1 MKLIFTYDS
10 TDLINL
16 GRITATNEAVGKEIH
31 VLTVEN
37 EKKKKLYDVAI
48 EIKKETSDGSL
59 CIIFIDQY
67 LTCADEGFEWLQCN
81 AGIALIKF
89 LRMMEVKSHI
99 VLTTPFEQ
107 YEFIKLSPANL
118 IVSSKGISF
127 TKYLHEFSKKSLS
140 EIDALA
146 SETFNDNQNLKPYI
160 MAEFSLPEDE
170 RHNWANWWGI
180 DRLWNVHR
188 VVEQEK
194 YGLTERWHINEY
206 PDTLKDKL
214 KALQNQE
221 ALFLYGHQDSEIIN
235 TLSELNDN
243 VIKLTCIL
251 EKCISAKDNYFE
263 LQNYLQT
270 DKVNKSNLI
279 KSLEAQISL
288 INRHLP
294 HLNGRTESYLNIR
307 AKYVRRIVELSSQI
321 RKLENDLMEV
331 KQKSRSIDYRI
342 SNEQKNVEEL
352 TLSLNEE
359 EKRYLSEIKQDI
371 ENIESGIQEL
381 KSKILSLS
389 ISTLRNKL
397 TEKSPK
403 ILYIDDQANEGW
415 SNIFQHIIYNQEEQE
430 LFKIIQPKESDRIDA
445 NYFNNHVS
453 KVIKEL
459 KPDLIL
465 LDLRLNKESG
475 TKIEV
480 ENLSGAI
487 MLKEIRKQF
496 PGIPVLMT
504 TASNK
509 SWSYEELQ
517 RIGCDAFWTKEGID
531 TGMTEHDSVKN
542 YLRFGELVNIL
553 TNNEYGYLNR
563 LSERIESIHAVESPW
578 WWETSKYAF
587 ESKVDRNDVIGIL
600 NDTLFILRQYL
611 RNAVINQY
619 TNNHLTNWLLPSLMI
634 HNLGKIPELVYNTW
648 SIKYM
653 YDSTAQEL
661 FLIRNCAS
669 HIVQNEEKRTAKN
682 FKFSDAIDFCKR
694 ITEYLTLKQT
704 PPLAEVKETSV
715 EKLKLSKEEIMKNIE
730 ATKKRKR

>member
-99 VLTTPFEQ
+99 VLITPFEQ

-194 YGLTERWHINEY
+194 YGLTERWHIKEY
-206 PDTLKDKL
+206 PDRLKDKL

-221 ALFLYGHQDSEIIN
+221 ALFLYGHQEKIITN
-235 TLSELNDN
+235 NLAEFNQEVN
-243 VIKLTCIL
+243 KLD
-251 EKCISAKDNYFE
+251 EKLQQYISARNLFIENRNHIESQKNEKSSRIEYLE
-263 LQNYLQT
+263 L
-270 DKVNKSNLI
+270 
-279 KSLEAQISL
+279 QISL
-288 INRHLP
+288 INKLLP
-294 HLNGRTESYLNIR
+294 QLNGLSELFLNKRADNIR
-307 AKYVRRIVELSSQI
+307 KIINLSKEIRELEEESTNEKQRTRQI
-321 RKLENDLMEV
+321 SYAIADREIKLTELNDAL
-331 KQKSRSIDYRI
+331 K
-342 SNEQKNVEEL
+342 
-352 TLSLNEE
+352 NEE
-359 EKRYLSEIKQDI
+359 ENYLSEIKNGI
-371 ENIESGIQEL
+371 EQLDSNIQKL
-381 KSKILSLS
+381 RSKILSLS
-389 ISTLRNKL
+389 IPAIRNKL
-397 TEKSPK
+397 KEKSPL

-430 LFKIIQPKESDRIDA
+430 LFKVIQPKESDRIDA

-459 KPDLIL
+459 KPDIIL

-487 MLKEIRKQF
+487 MLKEIREQF

-553 TNNEYGYLNR
+553 TGEDFIFLTKYASAISKLKMKEKHWWLNPKWCNSAIDHYKANIQINEEVIFDILDDALLIFRNYLRKELLQLDFGTTLNQWMYPSLIIQHLAKIIEHIHGVTQTGTPTTEYIKNTRGDKEAGELLKERGFASHYNEAKTINYDSATSFIENLVKYLNDNP
-563 LSERIESIHAVESPW
+563 EFYVGPKII
-578 WWETSKYAF
+578 
-587 ESKVDRNDVIGIL
+587 
-600 NDTLFILRQYL
+600 
-611 RNAVINQY
+611 
-619 TNNHLTNWLLPSLMI
+619 
-634 HNLGKIPELVYNTW
+634 GKISL
-648 SIKYM
+648 
-653 YDSTAQEL
+653 
-661 FLIRNCAS
+661 
-669 HIVQNEEKRTAKN
+669 
-682 FKFSDAIDFCKR
+682 
-694 ITEYLTLKQT
+694 
-704 PPLAEVKETSV
+704 
-715 EKLKLSKEEIMKNIE
+715 
-730 ATKKRKR
+730 